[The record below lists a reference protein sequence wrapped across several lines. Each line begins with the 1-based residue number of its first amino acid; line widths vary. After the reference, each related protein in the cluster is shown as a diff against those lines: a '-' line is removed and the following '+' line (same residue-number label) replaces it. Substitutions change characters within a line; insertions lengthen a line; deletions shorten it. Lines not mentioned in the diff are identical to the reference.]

1 MDFGSPKRGFGHP
14 KSDLKMSSQQISWK
28 RWKYYKTSE
37 IMKHTS
43 SKIHCFRSPN
53 LAKICLKLGSETG
66 PSINRVFVVSCL
78 DLGGF
83 GGSILGQKST
93 SNGSQNKSR
102 NGPPQKPQLT
112 CLQGPRRPP
121 SHTNAAR
128 RFHSPDPGCPRD
140 ALARA
145 SKVKKTNRTNC

>member
-14 KSDLKMSSQQISWK
+14 KSDSKRSSQQISWK

-53 LAKICLKLGSETG
+53 LAKICSKLGSETG

-78 DLGGF
+78 DLGGYW
-83 GGSILGQKST
+83 GVNIRTKIQLKRIPKQVQKW
-93 SNGSQNKSR
+93 N
-102 NGPPQKPQLT
+102 PPKTAVNLLKMAATPSEPHQRGAAFSFSWSWL
-112 CLQGPRRPP
+112 LQGRPRTRVL
-121 SHTNAAR
+121 SYY
-128 RFHSPDPGCPRD
+128 
-140 ALARA
+140 
-145 SKVKKTNRTNC
+145 